1 MNSSTF
7 QARGTLVGVYV
18 NRHRHETGG
27 SGGAAAALG
36 LGAAVAVVFMAA
48 EGTPQ
53 VLGEEV
59 GENDEVS
66 MCGWG
71 ARGMFRTCEEG
82 TQEPSDRRT
91 APSPEWGM
99 VYGRQLSE
107 PGIL

>member
-1 MNSSTF
+1 MRP
-7 QARGTLVGVYV
+7 AAVAA
-18 NRHRHETGG
+18 
-27 SGGAAAALG
+27 AAAALG
-36 LGAAVAVVFMAA
+36 LGAAVAVVFIAA
-48 EGTPQ
+48 EGTPH
-53 VLGEEV
+53 VLREEV
-59 GENDEVS
+59 GESDEEVS

-82 TQEPSDRRT
+82 THEPSDRRT